1 MLIRLLMIL
10 SALGAPSRAEG
21 TGGVPPAMPNAVEA
35 TVKRVLPTVVK
46 LYGAAGGSVHG
57 YGTGVLVSADGL
69 ILTIDSILLDG
80 RNIRAVLAD
89 GRQFRAEVV
98 RRDPAR
104 ELALVRI
111 DSNKLPFLTP
121 EPSEG
126 LLPGDGV
133 VILGNSFKVAEG
145 SEPVSIM
152 YGVLAARTTLEL
164 RRGTQPLDYAGPVLV
179 IDAIASN
186 PGMAGGPMCDASG
199 RWVGLIGPLAEAA
212 ETNTRVNYAI
222 PAETIEEFLGL
233 RAAASASVSSATPTT
248 PGAKPYTGIRLFTLG
263 YLKKAAYVDRVA
275 ADSPGAIAGIR
286 TDDLIVAMDDRR
298 VSTVEDFERIASEF
312 RPGQVVRVTL
322 KRGGGVIDVEMTVGE
337 APR

>member
-1 MLIRLLMIL
+1 MFLRVLLVMW
-10 SALGAPSRAEG
+10 ALGSPSRADEA
-21 TGGVPPAMPNAVEA
+21 GGVPSAMPNAVSE
-35 TVKRVLPTVVK
+35 TYRSVLPTVVK

-57 YGTGVLVSADGL
+57 YGTGVLVSPDGL
-69 ILTIDSILLDG
+69 IVTVDSVLLDG
-80 RNIRAVLAD
+80 RNIRVVLAD

-98 RRDPAR
+98 RRDPSR
-104 ELALVRI
+104 ELALIRI
-111 DSNKLPFLTP
+111 DANKLPSLTP
-121 EPSEG
+121 TTSEG
-126 LLPGDGV
+126 MLPGDGV
-133 VILGNSFKVAEG
+133 VILGNSFKVADGPEA
-145 SEPVSIM
+145 VSIM

-164 RRGTQPLDYAGPVLV
+164 RRGTQPLDYAGQVLV

-222 PAETIEEFLGL
+222 PAEKIEEFLGL
-233 RAAASASVSSATPTT
+233 RAAASAPAAAATTAGL
-248 PGAKPYTGIRLFTLG
+248 GAKPFLGIRLFKLG
-263 YLKKAAYVDRVA
+263 YQKKAAFVDRVA
-275 ADSPGAIAGIR
+275 AGSPAAEAGIK

-298 VSTVEDFERIASEF
+298 VSSVEDFERISSEL

-322 KRGGGVIDVEMTVGE
+322 KRGGQVVNVEVTVGE

>member
-1 MLIRLLMIL
+1 
-10 SALGAPSRAEG
+10 
-21 TGGVPPAMPNAVEA
+21 MPNAVEG
-35 TVKRVLPTVVK
+35 TFRKILPTVVK

-57 YGTGVLVSADGL
+57 YGTGVLISADGL
-69 ILTIDSILLDG
+69 IVTVDSVLLDG
-80 RNIRAVLAD
+80 LNIRVVLAD

-98 RRDPAR
+98 RRDPSR
-104 ELALVRI
+104 ELALLRI
-111 DSNKLPFLTP
+111 DANKLPFLAP
-121 EPSEG
+121 ESSES

-133 VILGNSFKVAEG
+133 VILGNSFKGAEG

-164 RRGTQPLDYAGPVLV
+164 RRGTQPLDYAGQLLV

-222 PAETIEEFLGL
+222 PAEKIEEFLGL
-233 RAAASASVSSATPTT
+233 RATASAPAVAATPTT
-248 PGAKPYTGIRLFTLG
+248 PGAKPFTGIRLFKLG
-263 YLKKAAYVDRVA
+263 YLKKAAFVDRVA
-275 ADSPGAIAGIR
+275 PDSPGAAAGVK

-298 VSTVEDFERIASEF
+298 VSSVEDFERIASEF
-312 RPGQVVRVTL
+312 RPGQIVRVTL
-322 KRGGGVIDVEMTVGE
+322 KRGGQVMNVEMTVGE